1 MSAIHHFDEEQFY
14 ARQRERMTGKID
26 SIALPGVAGRKDGA
40 VIFERLTRAT
50 NATLHEYA
58 YRQTP
63 WASEVLITPDTS
75 LPAGTSS
82 VDEYSVKDIDAPGD
96 GFQSEDAPM
105 PKVDIGLD
113 PENVRLHSVPVAYE
127 LTMGE
132 VEKWALQGFGDGLP
146 NRKAAAAAR
155 YWHRKVDAA
164 IRSGVT
170 GKFRGVLNYQGSL
183 QLIAGTATG
192 TTASWSTAT
201 PDQIVDSWS
210 AVRQAIDDAGDDL
223 SPNTCVMPTSL
234 RSRLKMQR
242 SIGSDKTVEMWLRE
256 NFPEIDLW
264 VWDRNMNTAGLS
276 GDACMLLYDRSPE
289 TLWFHMP
296 MRLQPLPEFVQ
307 HTRIEQGFRT
317 WLSGPFCAR
326 PRSIA
331 RLSGI

>member
-1 MSAIHHFDEEQFY
+1 MSALHHFDEDRFY
-14 ARQRERMTGKID
+14 AAQRQRMAGKID
-26 SIALPGVAGRKDGA
+26 SIAIPGVEGRQDGA

-50 NATLHEYA
+50 NAMLHEYV
-58 YRQTP
+58 YRATP

-75 LPAGTSS
+75 LPVGTSS

-96 GFQSEDAPM
+96 GFASEDAPM
-105 PKVDIGLD
+105 PKVDVGLEA
-113 PENVRLHSVPVAYE
+113 ENVRLHSVPVAYD

-146 NRKAAAAAR
+146 SRKAAAAGR

-170 GKFRGVLNYQGSL
+170 GKFRGVLDYQGSL
-183 QLIAGTATG
+183 QLVAGTAAN
-192 TTASWSTAT
+192 TTASWANAT
-201 PDQIVDSWS
+201 PDQIIDSFA

-234 RSRLKMQR
+234 RATMKKQR
-242 SIGSDKTVEMWLRE
+242 SIGSDTTIEMWLRA

-264 VWDRNMNTAGLS
+264 VWDRNMNTAGLES
-276 GDACMLLYDRSPE
+276 NACMLLYDRNPE

-296 MRLQPLPEFVQ
+296 MRMQPTPEFTK
-307 HTRIEQGFRT
+307 HTLIEQGFRT
-317 WLSGPFCAR
+317 WLSGPFCTR
-326 PRSIA
+326 PRTIA